1 MDTRAVHEAI
11 DRLHAEL
18 AKREQVP
25 PELRRE
31 LEVALRDVERALG
44 RRDGPLSERVEALA
58 ARVEAEHPAFADSV
72 RALVQALAGIG
83 I

>member
-1 MDTRAVHEAI
+1 MDEKAVHEAVA
-11 DRLHAEL
+11 RLHAEL
-18 AKREQVP
+18 AAREEVP

-31 LEVALRDVERALG
+31 LEGALRDVERALG
-44 RRDGPLSERVEALA
+44 RRDGPLAARVEALA

>member
-1 MDTRAVHEAI
+1 MHE
-11 DRLHAEL
+11 EL
-18 AKREQVP
+18 AKGEEVP
-25 PELRRE
+25 PALRSE

-44 RRDGPLSERVEALA
+44 HRDAPLSERMEALA
-58 ARVEAEHPAFADSV
+58 ARVEAEHPAFAESV